1 VAAPHPLQPG
11 GPPPPTLEFDLT
23 AEDTKEE
30 EEAASLLSRSGSMKV
45 STRALEL
52 KVDAMEG
59 KLEQT
64 VAALR
69 RVETLL
75 RQNAKT

>member
-1 VAAPHPLQPG
+1 
-11 GPPPPTLEFDLT
+11 
-23 AEDTKEE
+23 
-30 EEAASLLSRSGSMKV
+30 MKV